1 MLFKLVV
8 LLAIVYIILKMI
20 NTNAKLKEKE
30 AERAAEK
37 EARIAEEEAF
47 EEDEITR
54 AEAVDV
60 EPEIVEDAEKE
71 EE

>member
-1 MLFKLVV
+1 MFKLIVF
-8 LLAIVYIILKMI
+8 LAIVYIILKII
-20 NTNAKLKEKE
+20 NTNAKLNERE
-30 AERAAEK
+30 AQRAAEE
-37 EARIAEEEAF
+37 EAKRAEEEAF

-60 EPEIVEDAEKE
+60 EPEVVEDAEKE

>member
-1 MLFKLVV
+1 MFKLIVF
-8 LLAIVYIILKMI
+8 LAIVYVILKII
-20 NTNAKLKEKE
+20 NTNAKLNERE
-30 AERAAEK
+30 AQRAAEA
-37 EARIAEEEAF
+37 EARRAEEEAF

-60 EPEIVEDAEKE
+60 EPEVVEDAEKE